1 MAPFLEEAK
10 SDVPTL
16 AQKHS
21 GISEELLVKARTV
34 KKETFDRRTKPVN
47 ERQRLPVV
55 PQGIER
61 QAFLEALDAL
71 RKDIGAENVEVND
84 KPLKDGW

>member
-1 MAPFLEEAK
+1 MASFMEEAS

-21 GISEELLVKARTV
+21 GIPESLLDKARAL
-34 KKETFDRRTKPVN
+34 KKDTFKKRTKPVSD
-47 ERQRLPVV
+47 RQRLPVI
-55 PQGIER
+55 PQGISKEK
-61 QAFLEALDAL
+61 FFEALDEL